1 MENINAYSVS
11 KFTFIRYL
19 IAISISFLSLSVQ
32 SEANPSPLEG
42 RWESS
47 AGAAQQHPNNPDYYF
62 EMKESNF
69 VDIRLE
75 NKHDSCS
82 TDPYLFLLNE
92 FDDLIGKNDDWGGV
106 APYDDAVTSCRLNSR
121 MVGTIPP
128 GKYKLTAGTYSPNDS
143 GDFVISVRDS
153 KGRYIRIES
162 EQKSKKMVEVS
173 CTNKTWE
180 GSNGRD
186 HRGPNN
192 PSFPIKILEEQSIII
207 DLVSSADT
215 YLYLIDER
223 KDIVMQNDDGGAGYN
238 SRITGKIKQGNYRL
252 VAATYNNNVSSEF
265 ELKAMFPE
273 NSVDLRCKDRLPQEN
288 FDAGENREIA
298 FGTDTNLDESLN
310 ITFSQGEYG
319 FFQEAI
325 GGMGTGRI
333 TYRIHSDNSQYG
345 SDDFQFDIAPETGVV
360 TYTAVGSAII
370 TAFIEGDND
379 YLEGF
384 DSYSF
389 VVKPAPQANFNI
401 GEDKTIT
408 FTENGNFS
416 QKANGGIGDR
426 KVTYESTNPNFTVD
440 QNGKVTIQNAGETT
454 IKAKKLPPN
463 ANYLEGYA
471 EYKLTVEKASQV
483 GFDAGEDK
491 IIYFSPDAADFTQLA
506 TGGNGDG
513 KITYTSTTPD
523 IADVSNS
530 GKVTLKKPG
539 KVTIKATKASSQNYL
554 SAHDQ
559 YELQILAKI
568 NQPITFQNSGDSLSE
583 GQKTYKNVIKTPNR
597 HVKYRIKSHT
607 LKVPPLIDS
616 SSGQLEFEGTGEV
629 KVCADSVDNKK
640 YINVTSCYTL
650 NIISLSDV
658 IHAATRNNPNTTKT
672 EHTVTKLDFHE
683 PFYIKDEIEGFESLQ
698 NMSGSDPEYTLEND
712 DKAISVDAKSGKV
725 EIKNHGENIVS
736 INFENLEAV
745 KVKVVI
751 LDSKNLFTF
760 QQSNEI
766 DIADKKYKILW
777 DPGAFENQEIELFY
791 TVRKLDLPKPGQYYE
806 TFDGRRFH
814 NEYDEKIGRV
824 YGKKKGLEDN
834 IKEIQAKKIQAK
846 DGEFLWNTSNIPE
859 GEYYIV
865 ARIKDTYIKEY
876 ATSEKPIIIE
886 HNHGFAK
893 DCSKFMNDP
902 YFSVWRDETYC
913 NKNGYAYIHPEDQRI
928 VTWSAY
934 NGYEDVPYSI
944 KEDNHGYSKIYPYFY
959 GFVAYKYNQEDG
971 ESIIK
976 LWGRTART
984 YKVTGRIKEITYIS
998 QDANGLTAKMVNG
1011 TNKYFGHCMGPTH
1024 PAICKSNL
1032 FDKPIHSVDARK
1044 PSGFQQ
1050 FIGEMNGT
1058 TSEKK
1063 YEEGN
1068 RKHTDNGGYTKRYS
1082 GPNRKLSVYVKKNG
1096 DAYVR
1101 GDRAQVKGFYQ
1112 FGPEAK
1118 LFANARTSIVALKRH
1133 KEFQMI
1139 YMRDNWHSVEYTSIW
1154 ADRKMD
1160 KEVFASPILVTKIY
1174 SNAGAFAA
1182 LRIDGS
1188 ILSFGSKHCGGGD
1201 DYPKDKGYVAI
1212 YSNYCGF
1219 VAVKANG
1226 EMSSWGDYEQDY
1238 NFSDSIYRVLYS
1250 HLDSG
1255 GEYHNFNVSEHKI
1268 RQRITAAMAPKKLNF
1283 GDGSINLEPMV
1294 LNPVPVEFQSNS
1306 KIKVDWSSFN
1316 NTLNY
1321 IKNIS
1326 NQGKIYLSENSFAQS
1341 EPNNFYLN
1349 AGSPV
1354 NINLNKGSKILSKS
1368 IDVDKPY
1375 FLTMVLK
1382 NESGDIVAYSRET
1395 KILAPSLLFIGEK
1408 TADKNYKIKWK
1419 SQSTNNGTMSLFY
1432 DLNNNPDDG
1441 EGVEIARNLPIDKE
1455 TQDWSTA
1462 NLPEGNY
1469 YIYAKFGEDQSYKRH
1484 YSHKP
1489 VVIDHQHGISDCS
1502 SWYNSPSGKYN
1513 SDHVGCKYA
1522 LRLIEKNKLGL
1533 IGAKAGQNA
1542 EITIPLE
1549 AESDISYQ
1557 DVSQND
1563 MHSMAIADE
1572 GVFWWDHRKKVK
1584 HTLTGKFDRIISSS
1598 FSFVGVKSDDK
1609 SIILWGYDQ
1618 EDEQKENI
1626 GGFTQVP
1633 TDKEYQ
1639 SIASN
1644 QGAFAALK
1652 DGKITTWGL
1661 NSYGGDWSSRIDQ
1674 SEKFTQIFS
1683 NAGAFAALEDETGKI
1698 TTWGIEH
1705 QGGSKGPEDGGY
1717 ITIASSDKDFFAV
1730 KADGTPAYWGGGIIT
1745 REVVKPTEK
1754 IMNIEKIFSNN
1765 DAFAALD
1772 SQGKISIW
1780 GEVEAGGHW
1789 YFDTEREIN
1798 FANKGY
1804 QSIAATSIGFSAL
1817 KNDGTI
1823 LTWGNCKDEF
1833 LSPAECYGTEP
1844 KGRVFTKIYSN
1855 HTAFAALDKDGY
1867 VKSWGDERCGG
1878 AGAAPLNQGYIS
1890 IYSGHCYFVAY
1901 KADGS
1906 YTAWGNTA
1914 WNEPNADE

>member
-11 KFTFIRYL
+11 KFIYKRYL
-19 IAISISFLSLSVQ
+19 IALLISFLSLSAQ

-47 AGAAQQHPNNPDYYF
+47 AGSAQQHPNNPGYYF
-62 EMKESNF
+62 ELKDMSF

-75 NKHDSCS
+75 NKDDSCLA
-82 TDPYLFLLNE
+82 DPLLYLLNE
-92 FDDLIGKNDDWGGV
+92 LDDVFGMNDDWGV
-106 APYDDAVTSCRLNSR
+106 SPDTAVTSCRYNSR
-121 MVGTIPP
+121 ITRHLLP
-128 GKYKLTAGTYSPNDS
+128 GKYKLTAGTYSPNES

-153 KGRYIRIES
+153 KQRFIKIEPG
-162 EQKSKKMVEVS
+162 QKPKKMVEVS
-173 CTNKTWE
+173 CNQAWE
-180 GSNGRD
+180 DSNGRD
-186 HRGPNN
+186 HKGPNN
-192 PSFPIKILEEQSIII
+192 PSFPIKILEEQAITI

-215 YLYLIDER
+215 YLYLLNER
-223 KDIVMQNDDGGAGYN
+223 KEIVMQDDDGGVGYN
-238 SRITGKIKQGNYRL
+238 SRITGKIKQGNYSL
-252 VAATYNNNVSSEF
+252 VAATYRNNISSEF

-273 NSVDLRCKDRLPQEN
+273 NSVDLRCDNRLPQEN
-288 FDAGENREIA
+288 FDAGENREIV
-298 FGTDTNLDESLN
+298 FGTNTNLDELLN
-310 ITFSQGEYG
+310 TNLSQGEYG
-319 FFQEAI
+319 FFQEAK

-333 TYRIHSDNSQYG
+333 TYRIQSDNSQFG
-345 SDDFQFDIAPETGVV
+345 IVPETGLV
-360 TYTAVGSAII
+360 TYTAVGSATI
-370 TAFIEGDND
+370 TVNKEGDND
-379 YLEGF
+379 YLEAV
-384 DSYSF
+384 DSYSL
-389 VVKPAPQANFNI
+389 VVKPAPQKSFNI
-401 GEDKTIT
+401 GSDKTIT

-416 QKANGGIGDR
+416 RQANGGIGNG
-426 KVTYESTNPNFTVD
+426 KVTYESTNPNFIVD
-440 QNGKVTIQNAGETT
+440 QNGNVTFQNVGETT
-454 IKAKKLPPN
+454 IKTKKLPPN

-483 GFDAGEDK
+483 GFDAGKDR
-491 IIYFSPDAADFTQLA
+491 IIYFSPDAADFIQLA

-513 KITYTSTTPD
+513 KITYTSTKPD

-539 KVTIKATKASSQNYL
+539 KVIIKATKASSQNYL
-554 SAHDQ
+554 PAHDQ
-559 YELQILAKI
+559 YELEILAKI
-568 NQPITFQNSGDSLSE
+568 NQPITFQNSEEFRSLNE
-583 GQKTYKNVIKTPNR
+583 GQTKFKNVIKTPNR
-597 HVKYRIKSHT
+597 HVKYRIESHNF
-607 LKVPPLIDS
+607 KKQPLIDS
-616 SSGQLEFEGTGEV
+616 SSGQLEFEGAGEV
-629 KVCADSVDNKK
+629 KVCADSVDNIK
-640 YINVTSCYTL
+640 YIPVTNCYTL
-650 NIISLSDV
+650 NVISLDDA
-658 IHAATRNNPNTTKT
+658 IFTAARSKLNATQT
-672 EHTVTKLDFHE
+672 EHTVTKFDFDK
-683 PFYIKDEIEGFESLQ
+683 PFFIKDVIEGFEKLSEKYR
-698 NMSGSDPEYTLEND
+698 SDPEYALIQDGGEG
-712 DKAISVDAKSGKV
+712 ISVDANSGKV
-725 EIKNHGENIVS
+725 EIENHGINIVS
-736 INFENLEAV
+736 LNYNSKKAV
-745 KVKVVI
+745 KVKVII

-760 QQSNEI
+760 KQGNEI
-766 DIADKKYKILW
+766 DIADKQYKISW

-791 TVRKLDLPKPGQYYE
+791 TVRNLELPKPGKGFE
-806 TFDGRRFH
+806 STWERWRFSDFL
-814 NEYDEKIGRV
+814 NEHENIGRI
-824 YGKKKGLEDN
+824 YGKKKGFENN

-865 ARIKDTYIKEY
+865 ARIKDTYIDEY

-893 DCSKFMNDP
+893 DCSKYFNDP
-902 YFSVWRDETYC
+902 YFISETAGC
-913 NKNGYAYIHPEDQRI
+913 NRGGYAYIHPEDNRI

-934 NGYEDVPYSI
+934 EGYEDVPNSI
-944 KEDNHGYSKIYPYFY
+944 KEDNHGYSKIYSYWY

-976 LWGRTART
+976 VWGRITKT
-984 YKVTGRIKEITYIS
+984 YKVAGKIKEITYIS
-998 QDANGLTAKMVNG
+998 RGAYGLTAKMVNG
-1011 TNKYFGHCMGPTH
+1011 TNQYFGHCMGPTR
-1024 PAICKSNL
+1024 PTMCESNR

-1050 FIGEMNGT
+1050 FISEMSGT

-1068 RKHTDNGGYTKRYS
+1068 RKHTDNGGYTKRYRR
-1082 GPNRKLSVYVKKNG
+1082 GFNVYVKDNG
-1096 DAYVR
+1096 DAYIPVSNEGAR
-1101 GDRAQVKGFYQ
+1101 VTGFYK

-1118 LFANARTSIVALKRH
+1118 LFANERTGMVALKDH
-1133 KEFQMI
+1133 QEFQML
-1139 YMRDNWHSVEYTSIW
+1139 YQSHRHYSFYFTSIW
-1154 ADRKMD
+1154 ADRKLEN
-1160 KEVFASPILVTKIY
+1160 EVFGSNILVTKIY
-1174 SNAGAFAA
+1174 SNASAFAA

-1188 ILSFGSKHCGGGD
+1188 ILSFGSKQCGGGD

-1212 YSNYCGF
+1212 YSNNCGF

-1226 EMSSWGDYEQDY
+1226 EMSSWGDYEQIND
-1238 NFSDSIYRVLYS
+1238 FSDSIYRVLDS
-1250 HLDSG
+1250 HLNSG

-1283 GDGSINLEPMV
+1283 GDGGINLEPMV
-1294 LNPVPVEFQSNS
+1294 LNPVPVELQSNS
-1306 KIKVDWSSFN
+1306 KVKVKVKVDWSNFN

-1326 NQGKIYLSENSFAQS
+1326 NQGEIYLSENSFAQS
-1341 EPNNFYLN
+1341 EPNNFHLN

-1354 NINLNKGSKILSKS
+1354 NINLNTGSKILSKL

-1382 NESGDIVAYSRET
+1382 NKSGDIVAYSRET

-1408 TADKNYKIKWK
+1408 TADKNYEIKWK

-1441 EGVEIARNLPIDKE
+1441 EGVEIARNLPVDKE
-1455 TQDWSTA
+1455 TQDWHTA

-1469 YIYAKFGEDQSYKRH
+1469 YIYAKFGEDQSHKRH

-1502 SWYNSPSGKYN
+1502 SWYNFPSGKYN
-1513 SDHVGCKYA
+1513 SDHVGCNYA

-1533 IGAKAGQNA
+1533 IGAKAGQNDVIA
-1542 EITIPLE
+1542 ITHE

-1557 DVSQND
+1557 DVLQNAV
-1563 MHSMAIADE
+1563 HSMAIANE
-1572 GVFWWDHRKKVK
+1572 GVFWWDHYNKEK
-1584 HTLTGKFDRIISSS
+1584 HIVTGKFDKIISSS
-1598 FSFVGVKSDDK
+1598 LSSVGVKSDDK
-1609 SIILWGYDQ
+1609 SIILWGYDH
-1618 EDEQKENI
+1618 EDEQKYNI

-1633 TDKEYQ
+1633 TDKGYQ

-1661 NSYGGDWSSRIDQ
+1661 NSYGGDGSSRIDQ

-1683 NAGAFAALEDETGKI
+1683 NAGAFAALEDKTGKI
-1698 TTWGIEH
+1698 TTWGMEH

-1730 KADGTPAYWGGGIIT
+1730 KADGTPAYWGGGVFV

-1780 GEVEAGGHW
+1780 GEVKAGGHW

-1804 QSIAATSIGFSAL
+1804 QSIAATSIAFSAL

-1855 HTAFAALDKDGY
+1855 HAAFAALDKDGY

-1878 AGAAPLNQGYIS
+1878 AGAAPPGQGYIS
-1890 IYSGHCYFVAY
+1890 IYSGNCYFVAY
-1901 KADGS
+1901 KANGS
-1906 YTAWGNTA
+1906 YTAWGETARTA
-1914 WNEPNADE
+1914 WDTPNAN

>member
-1 MENINAYSVS
+1 MENINVYSVS

-32 SEANPSPLEG
+32 SEENPSPLEG
-42 RWESS
+42 RWEFS
-47 AGAAQQHPNNPDYYF
+47 AGSAQQHPNNPNYYF
-62 EMKESNF
+62 ETKESGF
-69 VDIRLE
+69 IDIRLE
-75 NKHDSCS
+75 NKHDSCL
-82 TDPYLFLLNE
+82 TDPLLYIVNE
-92 FDDLIGKNDDWGGV
+92 SDDLLGMNDDWGS
-106 APYDDAVTSCRLNSR
+106 APDNAMTSCRYNSR
-121 MVGTIPP
+121 IIGNLPS

-192 PSFPIKILEEQSIII
+192 PNFPIKIFEEQVITI
-207 DLVSSADT
+207 DLVSSEDT
-215 YLYLIDER
+215 YLYLINER
-223 KDIVMQNDDGGAGYN
+223 KEIVMQDDDGGTDYN
-238 SRITGKIKQGNYRL
+238 SRITGKIKQGNYSL
-252 VAATYNNNVSSEF
+252 VAATYSNNISSEF
-265 ELKAMFPE
+265 ELKVMFPE
-273 NSVDLRCKDRLPQEN
+273 NSVDLRCDNKLPQEN
-288 FDAGENREIA
+288 FDAGENREIV
-298 FGTDTNLDESLN
+298 FGTDTNLDELLN
-310 ITFSQGEYG
+310 STVSQGEYG
-319 FFQEAI
+319 FFQEAK

-333 TYRIHSDNSQYG
+333 TYRIQSANSQFG
-345 SDDFQFDIAPETGVV
+345 IVPETGLV
-360 TYTAVGSAII
+360 TYTTVGSAII
-370 TAFIEGDND
+370 TVNKEGDND
-379 YLEGF
+379 YIEAV
-384 DSYSF
+384 DSYSLD
-389 VVKPAPQANFNI
+389 VKPAPQESFNI
-401 GEDKTIT
+401 GSEKTIT
-408 FTENGNFS
+408 FTENGKFS
-416 QKANGGIGDR
+416 RQANGGIGDG

-440 QNGKVTIQNAGETT
+440 QNGKVTFQNAGETT

-483 GFDAGEDK
+483 GFDAGEDN

-554 SAHDQ
+554 PAHDQ

-650 NIISLSDV
+650 KVMSLDDA
-658 IHAATRNNPNTTKT
+658 IFTAAGSKLNATQTK
-672 EHTVTKLDFHE
+672 HTVTKFDFHK
-683 PFYIKDEIEGFESLQ
+683 PFFIKDVIDGFEVLH
-698 NMSGSDPEYTLEND
+698 NIYGSDPEYDLLHD
-712 DKAISVDAKSGKV
+712 GGKGISVDANTGKV
-725 EIKNHGENIVS
+725 EITNHGINIVS
-736 INFENLEAV
+736 INFNSKESV
-745 KVKVVI
+745 KVKVII
-751 LDSKNLFTF
+751 LDSKDLFTF
-760 QQSNEI
+760 KQVNEI
-766 DIADKKYKILW
+766 DIADKEYKISW
-777 DPGAFENQEIELFY
+777 DAGAFENQEIELFY
-791 TVRKLDLPKPGQYYE
+791 TVKNLELPKPGKDFE
-806 TFDGRRFH
+806 SW
-814 NEYDEKIGRV
+814 DEKWRFYSFLYEDEIVGRI
-824 YGKKKGLEDN
+824 YGKKKGLEDS
-834 IKEIQAKKIQAK
+834 IKEIQAK

-865 ARIKDTYIKEY
+865 ARINDTYIKEY

-902 YFSVWRDETYC
+902 YHSVFVDEIYC
-913 NKNGYAYIHPEDQRI
+913 NKDGYAYIHPEDQRI

-934 NGYEDVPYSI
+934 EGYEDVPYSI
-944 KEDNHGYSKIYPYFY
+944 KEDNHGYSKIYPYFH
-959 GFVAYKYNQEDG
+959 GFVAYKYNQEDD

-976 LWGRTART
+976 LWGRIAKT
-984 YKVTGRIKEITYIS
+984 YKVTGKIKEITYIS
-998 QDANGLTAKMVNG
+998 FGANGLTAEMVDAP
-1011 TNKYFGHCMGPTH
+1011 NKYFGHCLGPTH
-1024 PAICKSNL
+1024 LANCKLNL
-1032 FDKPIHSVDARK
+1032 VDRPMHSVDARK
-1044 PSGFQQ
+1044 PFLGFQQ
-1050 FIGEMNGT
+1050 FIREMGMNNGT
-1058 TSEKK
+1058 TVSEKK

-1082 GPNRKLSVYVKKNG
+1082 DPSHELRVYVKENG
-1096 DAYVR
+1096 DAYVS
-1101 GDRAQVKGFYQ
+1101 GDRAQVTGFYK

-1118 LFANARTSIVALKRH
+1118 LFANERTSIVALKRH
-1133 KEFQMI
+1133 KEFQML
-1139 YMRDNWHSVEYTSIW
+1139 YKSDNWHSVQYTSIW
-1154 ADRKMD
+1154 ADRKLD

-1174 SNAGAFAA
+1174 SNASAYAA

-1188 ILSFGSKHCGGGD
+1188 ILSFGSKQCGGGD

-1226 EMSSWGDYEQDY
+1226 EMSSWGDYEYD
-1238 NFSDSIYRVLYS
+1238 NGFSDSIYEVLHS
-1250 HLDSG
+1250 HLNSG
-1255 GEYHNFNVSEHKI
+1255 GEYHNFNVSEHNI
-1268 RQRITAAMAPKKLNF
+1268 RQRTTAAMAPKKLNF
-1283 GDGSINLEPMV
+1283 GDGAINLEPMV
-1294 LNPVPVEFQSNS
+1294 LNPVPVELQSNS

-1326 NQGKIYLSENSFAQS
+1326 NQGEIYLSENSFAQS
-1341 EPNNFYLN
+1341 EPNNFHLN
-1349 AGSPV
+1349 DGSPD
-1354 NINLNKGSKILSKS
+1354 NINLNTGSKILSKS
-1368 IDVDKPY
+1368 IAVDKPY

-1408 TADKNYKIKWK
+1408 TADKNYEIKWK

-1441 EGVEIARNLPIDKE
+1441 EGVEIARNLPVDKE

-1469 YIYAKFGEDQSYKRH
+1469 YIYAKFDENQSYKRH

-1502 SWYNSPSGKYN
+1502 SWYNFPSGKYN
-1513 SDHVGCKYA
+1513 SDHVGCNYV

-1533 IGAKAGQNA
+1533 IGAKSLQNA
-1542 EITIPLE
+1542 EITITLE
-1549 AESDISYQ
+1549 AENDISYK
-1557 DVSQND
+1557 DVLQND

-1572 GVFWWDHRKKVK
+1572 GVFWWDHWKKVK

-1618 EDEQKENI
+1618 EAEHKENV
-1626 GGFTQVP
+1626 GEFTQVP
-1633 TDKEYQ
+1633 TDKGYQ

-1661 NSYGGDWSSRIDQ
+1661 NYYGGDRSTRIDQ

-1683 NAGAFAALEDETGKI
+1683 TVGAFAALEDETGKI
-1698 TTWGIEH
+1698 TNWGMEH
-1705 QGGSKGPEDGGY
+1705 YGGSQGPEDGGY
-1717 ITIASSDKDFFAV
+1717 ITIASSDTAFFAV
-1730 KADGTPAYWGGGIIT
+1730 KADGTSAYWGGSILPH
-1745 REVVKPTEK
+1745 EVVKPTEK

-1780 GEVEAGGHW
+1780 GEVKAGGHW
-1789 YFDTEREIN
+1789 YFDATRGIS

-1823 LTWGNCKDEF
+1823 LTWGSCKDD
-1833 LSPAECYGTEP
+1833 LLTPAECYGTEP
-1844 KGRVFTKIYSN
+1844 KGLVFTRIYSN
-1855 HTAFAALDKDGY
+1855 HAAFAALDKDGY
-1867 VKSWGDERCGG
+1867 VRSWGDEECG
-1878 AGAAPLNQGYIS
+1878 ANSAPPEQGYIS
-1890 IYSGHCYFVAY
+1890 IYSGHCYFVAF
-1901 KADGS
+1901 KADGN
-1906 YTAWGNTA
+1906 YKAWGNTTRTV
-1914 WNEPNADE
+1914 WNKPNAD